1 MFEFFKAG
9 GIVMWPL
16 LLCSIVAMAIII
28 ERFLA
33 LRPSKIISNEDIDR
47 ARKMAA
53 TGKVTEPMLEALSNS
68 SLMSKVL
75 ATGLASSTAPR
86 HIMKEN
92 IEEAG
97 RHAVH
102 AMERYLNALGTIA
115 TVSPLLGLLGTVL
128 GMISVFGSISKAGMG
143 NPALLAGGISEAL
156 ITTVAGLFVAIP
168 ALIFH
173 RYFKGRVDNYVVQME
188 QEALKLVE
196 ITNNSRTKPATQS
209 PAASTQTPTAAAEAL
224 QSARANAARLRG
236 QEA

>member
-16 LLCSIVAMAIII
+16 LLCSVIAMAIII
-28 ERFLA
+28 ERFWA
-33 LRPSKIISNEDIDR
+33 LRPSKIISAEDIDR

-53 TGKVTEPMLEALSNS
+53 SGKITEPMLEALNNS
-68 SLMSKVL
+68 SIMSKVL
-75 ATGLASSTAPR
+75 ATGLASSNAPR

-102 AMERYLNALGTIA
+102 GMERYLNALGTIA
-115 TVSPLLGLLGTVL
+115 TIAPLLGLLGTVL
-128 GMISVFGSISKAGMG
+128 GMVDVFGSINKAGLG

-156 ITTVAGLFVAIP
+156 ITTVAGLIVAIP

-173 RYFKGRVDNYVVQME
+173 RYFKGRVDNYVVRME

-196 ITNNSRTKPATQS
+196 ITNNNRTNALPPKSASPSATTS
-209 PAASTQTPTAAAEAL
+209 AAESAL
-224 QSARANAARLRG
+224 QVARANAARLRG

>member
-9 GIVMWPL
+9 GMVMWPL

-33 LRPSKIISNEDIDR
+33 LRPSKVISTEDIDR

-53 TGKVTEPMLEALSNS
+53 TGKITEPMLEALNNS
-68 SLMSKVL
+68 SLMGRVL
-75 ATGLASSTAPR
+75 STGLASSTAPR

-115 TVSPLLGLLGTVL
+115 TISPLLGLLGTVL

-196 ITNNSRTKPATQS
+196 ITNNNRKPTT
-209 PAASTQTPTAAAEAL
+209 AASTAPSTSNVSAAESAL
-224 QSARANAARLRG
+224 QAARANAARLRG
-236 QEA
+236 QEV

>member
-1 MFEFFKAG
+1 
-9 GIVMWPL
+9 
-16 LLCSIVAMAIII
+16 
-28 ERFLA
+28 
-33 LRPSKIISNEDIDR
+33 
-47 ARKMAA
+47 
-53 TGKVTEPMLEALSNS
+53 
-68 SLMSKVL
+68 
-75 ATGLASSTAPR
+75 
-86 HIMKEN
+86 
-92 IEEAG
+92 
-97 RHAVH
+97 
-102 AMERYLNALGTIA
+102 
-115 TVSPLLGLLGTVL
+115 
-128 GMISVFGSISKAGMG
+128 MISVFGSISKAGMG

-209 PAASTQTPTAAAEAL
+209 PAASTQTPSAAAEAL

>member
-16 LLCSIVAMAIII
+16 LLCSVIAMTIII
-28 ERFLA
+28 ERFWA
-33 LRPSKIISNEDIDR
+33 LRPSKIISTEDIDR

-53 TGKVTEPMLEALSNS
+53 SGKITEPMLEALNNS
-68 SLMSKVL
+68 SIMSKVL
-75 ATGLASSTAPR
+75 ATGLASSNSPR

-102 AMERYLNALGTIA
+102 GMERYLNALGTIA
-115 TVSPLLGLLGTVL
+115 TIAPLLGLLGTVL
-128 GMISVFGSISKAGMG
+128 GMVDVFGSINKAGLG

-156 ITTVAGLFVAIP
+156 ITTVAGLIVAIP

-173 RYFKGRVDNYVVQME
+173 RYFKGRVDNYVVRME

-196 ITNNSRTKPATQS
+196 ITNNNRTNVLPPK
-209 PAASTQTPTAAAEAL
+209 AASASATASAAESAL
-224 QSARANAARLRG
+224 QVARANAARLRG